1 MCPERRHGCGFA
13 LLRSYGCNGP
23 GPTLTLVPLWYEI
36 EVHKLGRC
44 PVHPVHRHRWEQLPF
59 QLTLHVVDT
68 PALGQRHVREETRM
82 GERREE
88 AVVGP
93 VVGEGKISDEKG
105 AWAQQAGCES
115 EGRVSGRMRGLG
127 PSTEAQGRAPSTGP
141 ITLLLCYHGTLVC
154 KQRYALGRWEL
165 GTRFACGTNRPR
177 PIVFLPGRHVACGDT
192 VQQRSPWRSGAGLMD
207 GRVR

>member
-1 MCPERRHGCGFA
+1 MRMCPERRHGCGFA
-13 LLRSYGCNGP
+13 LLRSYGP

-115 EGRVSGRMRGLG
+115 EGRVSGQTRGSG
-127 PSTEAQGRAPSTGP
+127 PSTEAQGRALDQALCYSV
-141 ITLLLCYHGTLVC
+141 TLLL
-154 KQRYALGRWEL
+154 W
-165 GTRFACGTNRPR
+165 
-177 PIVFLPGRHVACGDT
+177 
-192 VQQRSPWRSGAGLMD
+192 
-207 GRVR
+207 